1 MERIGYNIKRTN
13 TRISSINISTTNIS
27 TTYRNSYIT
36 INSAMLLFV
45 HIFTR
50 LYFIRLI
57 NSMYKELIG
66 MIMISKYRP
75 QATHTNPSPP
85 KAFTSG

>member
-1 MERIGYNIKRTN
+1 MERMEYDIKRTN
-13 TRISSINISTTNIS
+13 SRISSIDINTTN
-27 TTYRNSYIT
+27 RNSYIT

-66 MIMISKYRP
+66 MIMISNHSHK
-75 QATHTNPSPP
+75 QTHTNPSPP
-85 KAFTSG
+85 

>member
-1 MERIGYNIKRTN
+1 MERMEYNIKRTN
-13 TRISSINISTTNIS
+13 SRISSININ

-66 MIMISKYRP
+66 MIMISNHSHKP
-75 QATHTNPSPP
+75 THTNPSPP